1 MKNFQPMCNLS
12 DKKGKPRATR
22 LLYLSAV
29 ILLPSLTITILC
41 QFQPVSAIIETA
53 TKTFDIPTSTK
64 NNTSP
69 IWISWLL
76 PSIFFLPHILLN
88 EICPVFNNPKM
99 KLSLIFL
106 RLILFPFV
114 LWIVIAVI
122 KHDARSM
129 VCWTILNY
137 LIMLLIMSI
146 REYWDGCV

>member
-1 MKNFQPMCNLS
+1 MKNFQPMGNLP
-12 DKKGKPRATR
+12 DKKEKPRPKR
-22 LLYLSAV
+22 LLYLSAI
-29 ILLPSLTITILC
+29 ILLPSLSITILC
-41 QFQPVSAIIETA
+41 QIQPVNAIIETA
-53 TKTFDIPTSTK
+53 TKPFDIPTSTK
-64 NNTSP
+64 NHTSP
-69 IWISWLL
+69 IWIPWLL
-76 PSIFFLPHILLN
+76 PSIFFLPPFLLN
-88 EICPVFNNPKM
+88 EIFPVFNNPKM

-106 RLILFPFV
+106 RLILFPLV